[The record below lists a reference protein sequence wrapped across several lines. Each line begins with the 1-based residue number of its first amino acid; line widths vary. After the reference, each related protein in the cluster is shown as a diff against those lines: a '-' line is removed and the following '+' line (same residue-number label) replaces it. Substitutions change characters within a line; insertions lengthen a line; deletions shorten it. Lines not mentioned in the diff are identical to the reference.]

1 MKKTGK
7 SSSMAEFEALLNEQF
22 STFRKGFNPG
32 ERVSARV
39 MAVNSSYVV
48 IDVKAKKEGLIPREE
63 FLDEAGNLTVK
74 PGDTVDV
81 LFVAQDGGAL
91 IFAAHDASAS
101 VDRSIQQAYEAQL
114 PVEGKVAAEINGG
127 YEVTVGSTRAFC
139 PYSQIDLHKQEGAV
153 YVGRT
158 MEFLVQ
164 EYDPEAKNLVV
175 SRRAFLERERDRQ
188 REELREGL
196 VAGTTRTGK
205 VTRITDFGFFV
216 ELGGAEGLV
225 PMKELSWQRNVK
237 PSDVVSV
244 GQTVEVYVR
253 EVDWERNRIS
263 LSLRATQPNPLDAFL
278 TSCEVGA
285 TMTGKVT
292 RLEPFGAFVELE
304 PGVEGLLPIGALGKG
319 RRIGHPSQVL
329 SLGQSLEVRIDSVD
343 IDLRRISLR
352 PVPTAAEI
360 EAAEKARAEWEA
372 KHRRPDEVDDA
383 EEEGFD
389 LKQALADFRKNN
401 DDKGS
406 FSSLGDA
413 FAKLDL

>member
-1 MKKTGK
+1 MKSTGK
-7 SSSMAEFEALLNEQF
+7 SASMAEFEALLNEQF

-32 ERVSARV
+32 ERVNARV

-74 PGDTVDV
+74 PGDSVEV

-91 IFAAHDASAS
+91 MFAARDASAS
-101 VDRSIQQAYEAQL
+101 VDRSILQAYEAQL
-114 PVEGKVAAEINGG
+114 PIEGKVAAEINGG
-127 YEVTVGSTRAFC
+127 YEVTVASTRAFC
-139 PYSQIDLHKQEGAV
+139 PYSQIDLHKQEGAA

-158 MEFLVQ
+158 MEFLIQ

-175 SRRAFLERERDRQ
+175 SRRALLERERDRQ
-188 REELREGL
+188 LEELKEGL

-263 LSLRATQPNPLDAFL
+263 LSLRATQANPLDAFL
-278 TSCEVGA
+278 ASCEVGA

-292 RLEPFGAFVELE
+292 RLEQFGAFVELE
-304 PGVEGLLPIGALGKG
+304 PGVEGLVPIGALGKG

-329 SLGQSLEVRIDSVD
+329 AVGQELEVRIDSVD
-343 IDLRRISLR
+343 LDRRRISLR

-372 KHRRPDEVDDA
+372 KHRRPDEVDET

-389 LKQALADFRKNN
+389 LKQALADFRKSN

-406 FSSLGDA
+406 FGSLGDA